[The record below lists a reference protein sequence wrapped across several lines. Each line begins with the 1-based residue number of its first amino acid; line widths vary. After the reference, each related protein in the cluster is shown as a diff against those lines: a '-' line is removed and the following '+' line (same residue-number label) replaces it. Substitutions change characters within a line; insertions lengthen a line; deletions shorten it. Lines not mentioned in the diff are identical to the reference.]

1 MPAGLKDRV
10 WDFAAIPVETAERRL
25 LAKGDV
31 PAFICVMSPYLLSS
45 DKHVR
50 PASLQITEKGADTC
64 LLADTRPLSIGR
76 RPDYDPP

>member
-31 PAFICVMSPYLLSS
+31 PAFICVMSPYLLGA

-50 PASLQITEKGADTC
+50 PARLQITKRGADTC
-64 LLADTRPLSIGR
+64 PLADTRPLSTGR
-76 RPDYDPP
+76 RPDYGQP